1 MGERI
6 NGFLGSLK
14 ALKLWQIGLLV
25 IVILGSAGTTYGVY
39 ASSSGANEVE
49 LGENQRVIP
58 VQYGDLMNQ
67 ISTNGSLTFP
77 EKEALRFNA
86 AGTVAEVLV
95 KEGQHV
101 TRGQVLARLDESAV
115 ASLEEAV
122 AEARVAMRDAQNSL
136 SALELEHAVQLA
148 EAEEAVTTAEF
159 DLETAFEAL
168 DDAREPYTNQEI
180 KAQQQLVAEARLA
193 LQTAQKA
200 LLDLEPNHSLELAQ
214 AIQANRDARATL
226 EDARKSLGRLEN
238 DHGLEL
244 ALATQA
250 KAAAQVALDEAKTA
264 LEDYKNSGGANLER
278 LRVQKARAED
288 EVAELQ
294 SRIDRLVAA
303 QEDGSGSLTS
313 SIRSLQNL
321 MESSQERLA
330 DLQAQVAE
338 VEQLEAAVELA
349 EQELKDARDGLADLE
364 SGPAHLRR
372 QQLEAAVEVAQAN
385 VMVSEK
391 ALADLLSGVDSLE
404 VALKE
409 AEVSAAEATLEQAE
423 KDLVEMLEGA
433 DPTEV
438 AQKEK
443 QVALAR
449 ANLAKARGD
458 WEALSEDPDPLEL
471 AVRQAKVASAQ
482 RALDDAVQR
491 VEDST
496 LRSTIDGLVTQVN
509 VEEGDEVHASAG
521 DGGSGLDASSV
532 IVEIV
537 DTTVVEIDGIVDEI
551 DVLSVQE
558 GIPVRV
564 TLDALPG
571 QTFEGV
577 VTRVAPAAESQQ
589 GVVTYPISI
598 QVEVPAEL
606 QLREGLTTVAS
617 IVLNEEKNVLLVPQ
631 QALYGTYD
639 QPVVQVVTPTGIEE
653 RRVSLGN
660 TDGFWVAVSEGLQ
673 EGDQVVMESAAVSTT
688 GGGFGQIRTISGGG
702 RGPR

>member
-1 MGERI
+1 MQERI

-14 ALKLWQIGLLV
+14 ALKLWQIGLLAV
-25 IVILGSAGTTYGVY
+25 VILGSAGTTYGVY
-39 ASSSGANEVE
+39 ASNSGASEVE

-67 ISTNGSLTFP
+67 VSTNGRLTFP

-86 AGTVAEVLV
+86 AGTIAEVLA

-101 TRGQVLARLDESAV
+101 AQGQVLARLDESAV

-122 AEARVAMRDAQNSL
+122 AEARIVIRDAQNSL
-136 SALELEHAVQLA
+136 SAFHLEHAVQLA
-148 EAEEAVTTAEF
+148 EAEEAVATAEF
-159 DLETAFEAL
+159 DLETAIEAL
-168 DDAREPYTNQEI
+168 DDAREPYTKQEI
-180 KAQQQLVAEARLA
+180 KTQEQTVAEARLA

-214 AIQANRDARATL
+214 AIQANRDARAAL
-226 EDARKSLGRLEN
+226 EDARQALAEFED
-238 DHGLEL
+238 DHGLDL
-244 ALATQA
+244 ASATQA
-250 KAAAQVALDEAKTA
+250 KAAAEVALDEAKTA
-264 LEDYKNSGGANLER
+264 LEDYENSGGANLKR
-278 LRVQKARAED
+278 LRVQKTRAED

-294 SRIDRLVAA
+294 SRIDSLVA
-303 QEDGSGSLTS
+303 QENGSGSLTS

-321 MESSQERLA
+321 MEPSQERLA

-349 EQELKDARDGLADLE
+349 EQQLKAARNDLAELTP
-364 SGPAHLRR
+364 GPDPLLR
-372 QQLEAAVEVAQAN
+372 QELEAAVEVAQAD
-385 VMVSEK
+385 VVVSEK
-391 ALADLLSGVDSLE
+391 ALGDLPPGVDSLE
-404 VALKE
+404 VALKQ

-423 KDLVEMLEGA
+423 EDLAEMLEGA

-443 QVALAR
+443 QVALAQ

-458 WEALSEDPDPLEL
+458 WNTLSEEPDPLEL

-482 RALDDAVQR
+482 RVLDDAVQR

-496 LRSTIDGLVTQVN
+496 LRSPIDGLVTQVN

-532 IVEIV
+532 IVEVV

-631 QALYGTYD
+631 QSLYGTYD

-673 EGDQVVMESAAVSTT
+673 EGDQIVMESAAISTT

>member
-14 ALKLWQIGLLV
+14 ALKLWQIGLLA
-25 IVILGSAGTTYGVY
+25 IVKLGSAGTTYGVY
-39 ASSSGANEVE
+39 ASNSGASQME

-77 EKEALRFNA
+77 EKEALRFDA
-86 AGTVAEVLV
+86 AGTVADVLV

-101 TRGQVLARLDESAV
+101 SQGQVLARLVESAV

-122 AEARVAMRDAQNSL
+122 AEARVGMRDAQNSL
-136 SALELEHAVQLA
+136 SALELEHAVQWA

-159 DLETAFEAL
+159 DLETAFEAP
-168 DDAREPYTNQEI
+168 DDAREPYTKQEI
-180 KAQQQLVAEARLA
+180 KSQEQAVAEARLA
-193 LQTAQKA
+193 LQTSQKA
-200 LLDLEPNHSLELAQ
+200 LLDLEPNHGLELAQ
-214 AIQANRDARATL
+214 ALQTNRDARAAL
-226 EDARKSLGRLEN
+226 EDARQALAEFED
-238 DHGLEL
+238 DHGLDL
-244 ALATQA
+244 ASATQA
-250 KAAAQVALDEAKTA
+250 KAAAEVALDEAKTA
-264 LEDYKNSGGANLER
+264 LEDYENSGGANLER
-278 LRVQKARAED
+278 LRVQKTRAED

-321 MESSQERLA
+321 MEPSQERLA

-338 VEQLEAAVELA
+338 VEQLEAAVDLA
-349 EQELKDARDGLADLE
+349 KQELKGASNDLAELTPGSD
-364 SGPAHLRR
+364 PLRR
-372 QQLEAAVEVAQAN
+372 QELEAAAEVAQAN
-385 VMVSEK
+385 VVVSEK
-391 ALADLLSGVDSLE
+391 ALADLLSGVDFLE
-404 VALKE
+404 VALKQ
-409 AEVSAAEATLEQAE
+409 AEVSAAEATLEQAKE
-423 KDLVEMLEGA
+423 DLAEMVEGA
-433 DPTEV
+433 DLTEV

-443 QVALAR
+443 QVALAQ
-449 ANLAKARGD
+449 ANLARARGD
-458 WEALSEDPDPLEL
+458 RDALSPDPDPLEL
-471 AVRQAKVASAQ
+471 RVRQAKVASAQ

-496 LRSTIDGLVTQVN
+496 LRSPIDGLVTQVN
-509 VEEGDEVHASAG
+509 VEEGDEVHASGG

-532 IVEIV
+532 IVEVV

-551 DVLSVQE
+551 DVLSVQA
-558 GIPVRV
+558 GVPVQV
-564 TLDALPG
+564 TLDALPD
-571 QTFEGV
+571 QRFEGIISKI
-577 VTRVAPAAESQQ
+577 APAAEGQQ

-606 QLREGLTTVAS
+606 QLREGLTAVAN
-617 IVLNEEKNVLLVPQ
+617 IVLSEERNVLLVPQ
-631 QALYGTYD
+631 QAHYGSFD
-639 QPVVQVVTPTGIEE
+639 QPAVRVLTPTGVEE
-653 RRVSLGN
+653 RQVSLGN
-660 TDGFWVAVSEGLQ
+660 TDGFWVAVNEGLQ
-673 EGDQVVMESAAVSTT
+673 EGDQVVMESAAISTT